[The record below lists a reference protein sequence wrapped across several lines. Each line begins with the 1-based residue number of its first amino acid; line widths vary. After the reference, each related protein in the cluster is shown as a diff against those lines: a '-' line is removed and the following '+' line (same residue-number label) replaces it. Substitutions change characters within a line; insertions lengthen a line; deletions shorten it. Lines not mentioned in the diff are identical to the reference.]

1 MKKEMMSKASTE
13 HKLQMPAEG
22 VLLRKDYGDSKVYQI
37 VCECGDCDHDH
48 NVWVEAEDFGITITI
63 YTQQK
68 TKWWEQNRWQTIWR
82 LLTKGYVERESTLIM
97 SEQQALNYAETLK
110 SAVKDVKE
118 FRSKNNPLTRA
129 ASKIANEGD
138 CV

>member
-1 MKKEMMSKASTE
+1 MSKPST
-13 HKLQMPAEG
+13 KINSQTPAEG
-22 VLLRKDYGDSKVYQI
+22 VLLRRDYGDAKNYQI

-48 NVWVEAEDFGITITI
+48 NVWVEAEDHGITVTI

-97 SEQQALNYAETLK
+97 SEQQALNYANVLI
-110 SAVKDVKE
+110 SATKDVKKFIQDRKE
-118 FRSKNNPLTRA
+118 NSAAVKA
-129 ASKIANEGD
+129 ASEQD

>member
-1 MKKEMMSKASTE
+1 MKAHT
-13 HKLQMPAEG
+13 PAEG
-22 VLLRKDYGDSKVYQI
+22 ILLRKDYGDSKVYEV
-37 VCECGDCDHDH
+37 VCECGDCDHSH
-48 NVWVEAEDFGITITI
+48 NVWVEAEDYGITVTI

-110 SAVKDVKE
+110 SAIKDVKE
-118 FRSKNNPLTRA
+118 FKAKTDPKNKETTKLAR
-129 ASKIANEGD
+129 EGD

>member
-1 MKKEMMSKASTE
+1 MSKPST
-13 HKLQMPAEG
+13 KINSQTPAEG
-22 VLLRKDYGDSKVYQI
+22 ILLRKDYGDAKIYQI

-48 NVWVEAEDFGITITI
+48 NIWVEAEDHGITVTI

-97 SEQQALNYAETLK
+97 SEQQALNYANVLI
-110 SAVKDVKE
+110 SATKDVKKFIQDRKE
-118 FRSKNNPLTRA
+118 NSA
-129 ASKIANEGD
+129 AVKEANEQD

>member
-1 MKKEMMSKASTE
+1 MKEEMMSKVSIE
-13 HKLQMPAEG
+13 PELQMPAEG
-22 VLLRKDYGDSKVYQI
+22 ILLRKDYGDAKVYQI

-48 NVWVEAEDFGITITI
+48 NVWVEAEDFGITVTI

-97 SEQQALNYAETLK
+97 SEQQALNYANILT
-110 SAVKDVKE
+110 SATKDVKKFKQDRKE
-118 FRSKNNPLTRA
+118 NSA
-129 ASKIANEGD
+129 AVKAANEQD

>member
-1 MKKEMMSKASTE
+1 MSKPST
-13 HKLQMPAEG
+13 KLNSQIPAEG
-22 VLLRKDYGDSKVYQI
+22 VLLRKDYGDAKIYQI

-48 NVWVEAEDFGITITI
+48 NIWVEAEDHGITVTI

-68 TKWWEQNRWQTIWR
+68 TKWWQENRWKTMWT

-97 SEQQALNYAETLK
+97 SEQQALNYANVLI
-110 SAVKDVKE
+110 SATKDVKKFIQDRKE
-118 FRSKNNPLTRA
+118 NSA
-129 ASKIANEGD
+129 AVKEANEQD